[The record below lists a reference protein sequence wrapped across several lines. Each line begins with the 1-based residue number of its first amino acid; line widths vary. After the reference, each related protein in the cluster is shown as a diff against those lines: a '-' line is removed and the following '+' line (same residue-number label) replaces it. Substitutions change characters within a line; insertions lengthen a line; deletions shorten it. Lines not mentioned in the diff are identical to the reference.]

1 MARHVDHGASPF
13 KGGLVGDIGA
23 GELSFVEQL
32 GGGLRSTQEAQ
43 VAVGTDDDG
52 VGRDAQTVGF
62 VVIAVERT
70 EFHHWCLR
78 FFARGRLFG
87 FLWGISRLRP
97 LRLGP
102 GQEGVG
108 GCHVD
113 VFKRENPRNGVVPLG
128 KLAMCRFGQQRL
140 CGHTGGKHEGER
152 YGSDEAFCR

>member
-1 MARHVDHGASPF
+1 MARHVDHGTSPF

-23 GELSFVEQL
+23 GEFAIVEQL
-32 GGGLRSTQEAQ
+32 GGGLRSTQKSQ

-62 VVIAVERT
+62 AVVAVERT
-70 EFHHWCLR
+70 EFHHRCLR
-78 FFARGRLFG
+78 LFARGRLLV

-108 GCHVD
+108 GCRVG
-113 VFKRENPRNGVVPLG
+113 VFETENPRNGVVALG
-128 KLAMCRFGQQRL
+128 KLAMCRFGQQCL
-140 CGHTGGKHEGER
+140 CRHTGRKHEGER
-152 YGSDEAFCR
+152 CGSDEAFC